1 MLDLREI
8 LDIIP
13 DGYIVNVFHAVS
25 HKTIDRE
32 DFRQGWQVVL
42 IRAPRRKQ
50 IDIEVI

>member
-1 MLDLREI
+1 MLNLNMI

-13 DGYIVNVFHAVS
+13 DGYVVNVFHAVS
-25 HKTIDRE
+25 HKTIDQE
-32 DFRQGWQVVL
+32 DFNLGWQVIL